1 MDLHSSLTGVH
12 GLKQLYNTET
22 SAWVTPD
29 AVRHVETILV
39 AENSQ
44 LVWPIV
50 LPEAVNSFIV
60 IVSLH
65 NHRHLLLL
73 LLAVITFLHAFQLFI
88 QNTQQYIEF
97 SYQHTVRLLFSL
109 ATPITARRFL
119 LSSGIVYK
127 TLTYLLTKHK
137 YSTNDKPLSINV
149 RTKTERD
156 CRVCRRTVIFDW
168 PSSQEYGRDLTAH
181 RSHHCVYLQHVP
193 ACTVMVTWRQN

>member
-1 MDLHSSLTGVH
+1 
-12 GLKQLYNTET
+12 
-22 SAWVTPD
+22 VTPD

-97 SYQHTVRLLFSL
+97 SYQHTVRLLFWNSL
-109 ATPITARRFL
+109 PEHLRAP
-119 LSSGIVYK
+119 
-127 TLTYLLTKHK
+127 
-137 YSTNDKPLSINV
+137 
-149 RTKTERD
+149 
-156 CRVCRRTVIFDW
+156 
-168 PSSQEYGRDLTAH
+168 DLTLNSF
-181 RSHHCVYLQHVP
+181 SHSLK
-193 ACTVMVTWRQN
+193 TFLFT